1 MSKYL
6 KSSIICHKLP
16 ESSSVAHVDIL
27 SYIHRSGCKH
37 SQNRSMMGENHY
49 NIPEGDDWEA
59 LVVALW
65 VIRMRLNCMI
75 GNRFVDITKDL

>member
-1 MSKYL
+1 
-6 KSSIICHKLP
+6 
-16 ESSSVAHVDIL
+16 
-27 SYIHRSGCKH
+27 
-37 SQNRSMMGENHY
+37 MMGENHY
-49 NIPEGDDWEA
+49 GIPEGDDWKA